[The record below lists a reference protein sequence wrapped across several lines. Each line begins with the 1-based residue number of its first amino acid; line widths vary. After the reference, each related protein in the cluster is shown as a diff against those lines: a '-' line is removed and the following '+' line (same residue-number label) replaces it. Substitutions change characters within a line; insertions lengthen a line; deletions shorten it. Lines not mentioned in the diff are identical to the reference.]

1 MLSGL
6 QKPFLEDKGMIEK
19 KPCDDMNTDEKLELL
34 KQEKI
39 VRDGK
44 DTFVRVGC
52 ALAVIQFKRLYR
64 QQYPNFSN
72 YCEKKWGFTRQYAH
86 DLIKGAAA
94 VQALPK
100 DLSTIV
106 DNAGAA
112 TALAEVPAEQ
122 QASVV
127 RKIKKSKK
135 PATAAAITQTAAEVA
150 KPRAEKPVAKVLEK
164 DEIGYDIPEGIMLI
178 WNRRDEVKEL
188 QKAISKVKCHV
199 ENALAKND
207 ALFAEL
213 DVLFTSEVKSIYTK
227 ISMALPYCVCPQCN
241 GRDFK
246 NCVLC
251 KGRGFISKYKWEN
264 AIDEKTRNF
273 RLAVIR
279 TKK

>member
-1 MLSGL
+1 MTMAM
-6 QKPFLEDKGMIEK
+6 FEK
-19 KPCDDMNTDEKLELL
+19 MGIDDYEELNKCEKV
-34 KQEKI
+34 I
-39 VRDGK
+39 RDGE
-44 DTFVRVGC
+44 DTFVKVGA
-52 ALAVIQFKRLYR
+52 ALEKIRDKRLYR
-64 QQYPNFSN
+64 AKYDTFEE
-72 YCEKKWGFTRQYAH
+72 YCQERWGFGRRYAN
-86 DLIKGAAA
+86 LMIQSGVA
-94 VQALPK
+94 VKSLPK
-100 DLSTIV
+100 DLGTIV
-106 DNAGAA
+106 PNLEAGK
-112 TALAEVPAEQ
+112 ALAKVPVENRAEVVQ
-122 QASVV
+122 T
-127 RKIKKSKK
+127 IKKSNK
-135 PATAAAITQTAAEVA
+135 PATAVAITQTAAEVA

-264 AIDEKTRNF
+264 AIDDKTRNF